1 MKVNAE
7 KCHLLLSLN
16 NDLNA
21 NIGEEIIKCSN
32 DEKLLGVTIDNK
44 LSFVKHIN
52 NVCDKASQ
60 KLNALARISSYMNLN
75 KRKLIMKAFINSQF
89 GYCPLVWI
97 NHSRNLNNRIN
108 RIQERAMRIV
118 YNDRKSTSEELLEK
132 AKSVT
137 VHSRNLQ
144 ILATELFKVSN
155 GLAPEITNNVFQIN
169 PSVYNLRNS
178 EFKTENVNTVH
189 YGTES
194 LSFLG
199 PKIWKLVPLEIKN
212 STSLHIFKNK
222 IKTWVPES
230 CPSRLCKLYFQGVG
244 FI

>member
-1 MKVNAE
+1 M
-7 KCHLLLSLN
+7 
-16 NDLNA
+16 
-21 NIGEEIIKCSN
+21 
-32 DEKLLGVTIDNK
+32 
-44 LSFVKHIN
+44 
-52 NVCDKASQ
+52 CDKASQ

-89 GYCPLVWI
+89 GYCPLVWM

-118 YNDRKSTSEELLEK
+118 YNDRKSTSEELLKK

-144 ILATELFKVSN
+144 ILATEMFKVSN

-178 EFKTENVNTVH
+178 ESENVKTVH

-212 STSLHIFKNK
+212 STSLQIFKIK

-230 CPSRLCKLYFQGVG
+230 CPCRLCKLYVQRVG